1 MHFATWEPIY
11 QSILHDFGFS
21 RDRDEE
27 AAELLA
33 DIMREREPMLQ
44 AAEAIVAGQRVVVCG
59 NAPNLDKELREMRE
73 KNAVFLAADGATAVL
88 LEHNIVPDIVVT
100 DLDGP
105 FPAILKAN
113 GMGSIVVVHA
123 HGDNLDALI
132 RYAPKLQRIIG
143 TVQCRPLSCLHN
155 FGGFTDGDR
164 CVFLAKELCATSI
177 ELVGFDFEDE
187 SVTPRKKRKLE
198 WAKKL
203 IELGMGPSEN
213 PV

>member
-1 MHFATWEPIY
+1 MQFATWEPIY
-11 QSILHDFGFS
+11 QAILQDFGFS

-27 AAELLA
+27 SAQLLA
-33 DIMREREPMLQ
+33 EILREHGPMLQ
-44 AAEAIVAGQRVVVCG
+44 VATAVVTGQRVVVCG
-59 NAPNLDKELREMRE
+59 NAPNLDKELREVQE

-88 LEHNIVPDIVVT
+88 LEQNIVPDIVVT

-113 GMGSIVVVHA
+113 SMGSIVVVHA

-132 RYAPKLQRIIG
+132 RYASKLERIIG
-143 TVQCRPLSCLHN
+143 TVQCRPISGLHN

-177 ELVGFDFEDE
+177 ELVGFDFEDK

-203 IELGMGPSEN
+203 IELALTQ
-213 PV
+213 

>member
-1 MHFATWEPIY
+1 MQFATWEPIY
-11 QSILHDFGFS
+11 QSILQDFGFS
-21 RDRDEE
+21 RGRDEE
-27 AAELLA
+27 AAEHLA
-33 DIMREREPMLQ
+33 GILREHGSMLQ
-44 AAEAIVAGQRVVVCG
+44 AAESIVIGQRVVVCG
-59 NAPNLDKELREMRE
+59 NAPNLDKELNELQERD
-73 KNAVFLAADGATAVL
+73 AVFLAADGATAVL

-113 GMGSIVVVHA
+113 LMGSIMVVHA

-132 RYAPKLQRIIG
+132 RYVPMLKRIIG
-143 TVQCRPLSCLHN
+143 TAQCRPLAGLYN

-164 CVFLAKELCATSI
+164 CVFLAKELGAASI
-177 ELVGFDFEDE
+177 EFLGFDFEDE

-203 IELGMGPSEN
+203 IELALAQ
-213 PV
+213 

>member
-1 MHFATWEPIY
+1 MQFATWVPIY
-11 QSILHDFGFS
+11 QSILQDFGFS
-21 RDRDEE
+21 SDRDEE
-27 AAELLA
+27 AAELLSE
-33 DIMREREPMLQ
+33 ILREREPMLQ
-44 AAEAIVAGQRVVVCG
+44 AAKAIVIGHNVVVCG
-59 NAPNLDKELREMRE
+59 NAPNLDEELKEMQERD
-73 KNAVFLAADGATAVL
+73 AVFLAADGATAVL

-113 GMGSIVVVHA
+113 LMGSIVVVHA

-132 RYAPKLQRIIG
+132 RYAPRLQRIIG
-143 TVQCRPLSCLHN
+143 TVQCRPLPGLHN

-164 CVFLAKELCATSI
+164 CVFLAKELGAASI

-203 IELGMGPSEN
+203 IELALAQ
-213 PV
+213 

>member
-1 MHFATWEPIY
+1 MQFATWEPIY
-11 QSILHDFGFS
+11 QSILEDFGFS

-33 DIMREREPMLQ
+33 GILREHGPMLQ
-44 AAEAIVAGQRVVVCG
+44 AAKAIVAEQRAVVCG
-59 NAPNLDKELREMRE
+59 NAPTLEEELKELHERE
-73 KNAVFLAADGATAVL
+73 AIFLVADGATAVL
-88 LEHNIVPDIVVT
+88 LKHNIVPDIVVT

-113 GMGSIVVVHA
+113 LMGSIVVVHA

-132 RYAPKLQRIIG
+132 RYAPRLQRIIG
-143 TVQCRPLSCLHN
+143 TVQCRPLPGLHN

-164 CVFLAKELCATSI
+164 CVFLARELGAASI

-203 IELGMGPSEN
+203 IELALA
-213 PV
+213 

>member
-1 MHFATWEPIY
+1 MQFATWEPIY
-11 QSILHDFGFS
+11 LSIVHDFGFS

-33 DIMREREPMLQ
+33 GILREREPMLQ
-44 AAEAIVAGQRVVVCG
+44 AAKAIITGQRAVVCG
-59 NAPNLDKELREMRE
+59 NAPNLDKELDELQERD
-73 KNAVFLAADGATAVL
+73 AVFLAADGATAVL

-113 GMGSIVVVHA
+113 LMGSIAVVHA

-132 RYAPKLQRIIG
+132 RYAPKLERIIG
-143 TVQCRPLSCLHN
+143 TVQCRPLPGLHN

-164 CVFLAKELCATSI
+164 SVFLARELGAASI
-177 ELVGFDFEDE
+177 ELVGFDFGDE

-203 IELGMGPSEN
+203 IELALAQ
-213 PV
+213 

>member
-1 MHFATWEPIY
+1 MQFATWEPIY
-11 QSILHDFGFS
+11 QLILEDFGFS

-33 DIMREREPMLQ
+33 GILREREPMLQ
-44 AAEAIVAGQRVVVCG
+44 AAKAIVIGQKAVVCG
-59 NAPNLDKELREMRE
+59 NAPNLDEELKELQERD
-73 KNAVFLAADGATAVL
+73 AVFLAADGATAVL

-113 GMGSIVVVHA
+113 LMGSIVVVHA

-132 RYAPKLQRIIG
+132 RYAPRLQRIIG
-143 TVQCRPLSCLHN
+143 TVQCRPLPGLHN

-164 CVFLAKELCATSI
+164 CVFLARELGAASI

-203 IELGMGPSEN
+203 IELALG
-213 PV
+213 